1 MKKFFYQFAGM
12 ALLLGSF
19 LITSCDPDPVPT
31 VLGPEAELVS
41 EIDFLNAD
49 AELQAGEVFNVK
61 VSFLTGDSQLKSV
74 SILEDGTA
82 LATDK
87 FEINSGALTSNNPF
101 LILGADKDGATYEF
115 QITAHDVIGD
125 ITTYTFEV
133 TDEKDKTAEVTITIT
148 IIAPLTTPLNTAY
161 TAVIINNA
169 DGPAKG
175 GYDLDAG
182 VNTSSSSSDADFR
195 DKGIDLGASSNAVN
209 WIQKIEPVNGA
220 TLRMADFSQID
231 GFTFDSA
238 DNKEVLAEAWA
249 LGTDLTETAKLA
261 IGDMF
266 MIQNAAGVFL
276 VKVTDINV
284 TENDNTDTYTLDI
297 KGYKE

>member
-1 MKKFFYQFAGM
+1 MQKFFYQFAGM
-12 ALLLGSF
+12 ALLLGLF
-19 LITSCDPDPVPT
+19 ITTSCGDPVEPPV
-31 VLGPEAELVS
+31 VLGPEAEFVS
-41 EIDFLNAD
+41 EVGFLNSD

-61 VSFLTGDSQLKSV
+61 VNFLIGDNQLKSV
-74 SILEDGTA
+74 SILEDGSG

-87 FEINSGALTSNNPF
+87 FTIDNGALISNNPF
-101 LILGADKDGATYEF
+101 LILGADKDGKTYEF
-115 QITAHDVIGD
+115 GITAHDVIGD

-133 TDEKDKTAEVTITIT
+133 TDDADKTAEVSITIT
-148 IIAPLTTPLNTAY
+148 IIAPLTTPLNTSY

-169 DGPAKG
+169 DGPSMG

-182 VNTSSSSSDADFR
+182 VNTASSSTDADFR
-195 DKGIDLGASSNAVN
+195 DKGIDLALPVDQN

-220 TLRMADFSQID
+220 TLRMPDFSSID

-238 DNKEVLAEAWA
+238 DNKEALEEAWA
-249 LGTDLTETAKLA
+249 LGTDFTETDKLA

-266 MIQNAAGVFL
+266 MIQNGTDIYL
-276 VKVTDINV
+276 IKVTDINV
-284 TENDNTDTYTLDI
+284 TTTDNTDTYTLDV